1 MKKFIL
7 FTIIGLFTLLSFSQN
22 NGITYQAVIYN
33 PNAEQLPGYDDQLS
47 PMVESDICLRFS
59 IYGQGLEYEETV
71 QTTTD
76 KFGMVNIIIGNSD
89 QTGGSASSVSDVDWD
104 TGQKSMRV
112 ELNHRGDCVSFEEIS
127 YQAFSYV
134 PFAYYAQNDN
144 ATAAIAENLNLIL
157 ENQAA
162 SEASDDSLQAAI
174 DANEQADLAESIAGD
189 EADAV
194 LQSNIDTAVANA
206 TEAITNNAIAIA
218 TTQADVDQN
227 EADADSADATLQS
240 NIDTAVANATDAIT
254 NNAIANATTQ
264 ADVDQNEA
272 DSDSAD
278 ATLQSNIDTAVAN
291 ATDAITN
298 NAVANATTQADV
310 DANESDSDTAD
321 ATLQANIDALQAD
334 VDGNEAVAITELND
348 LGDVLKESNS
358 LYIGKDPSATTN
370 NAQQNVSV
378 GTTALGAITTG
389 DKNTAVGF
397 NALAKT
403 AAGINNVSVG
413 FSSLSKVTSGSY
425 NVAVGNGAGSNVIGG
440 SSSVFIGNNAN
451 TGNGQGAPSN
461 RIAIGAAANVT
472 QNNTAVIGNGNVTQI
487 WMAEDKGAV
496 VYAAGVNVDG
506 TLLSATIAALQ
517 ADVDQNE
524 SDSDSADT
532 TMQADIDGNELDAD
546 AAIAAVQTDVDGN
559 EADADAAIAALEA
572 STVSNEGG
580 TFSGSVVITGNL
592 TVLGGTTS
600 GDTAAAIESV
610 QTDVDGNEADT
621 DAAIAAL
628 QADVDGNEAD
638 SDTAE
643 AANAAAIAALQTDVN
658 GNESDADAA
667 IAALQAD
674 VDGNE
679 VTSDAAEAANAA
691 SIVALQADVDANE
704 VTSDAA
710 EAANTTA
717 IAAVQTD
724 VDTNEVDADA
734 AIAAVQADVDANEA
748 ATVKLTGNQTVN
760 GVKTFNS
767 DLLARL
773 RGNVRTTNAAGTV
786 SLVLNTNVGSDSP
799 AVFTGNVVGDVS
811 GAVGTGSGLSI
822 FSEWN
827 SIYIG
832 SDPSST
838 TVTNATPGAKNNLS
852 LGKLTLSTVTTG
864 DKNTAIG
871 LAALKVLTTGY
882 NNNAIGYQAGNK
894 LTTGF
899 NNDMFG
905 FQAGNKV
912 TTGQEN
918 VLIGRQSGFNVTTG
932 KWNVF
937 VGKNAGSV
945 IKTGQQNTMIGN
957 GANVPSLNT
966 GAVNRTAIGFGAI
979 ASTNNTVVLGNTNAA
994 NELWVGTD
1002 KQGDVF
1008 ATDGT
1013 FTGTITG
1020 NVTGDLTG
1028 NADTATALSTAIG
1041 LNDLSDVSVS
1051 SSYANMVIS
1060 PANALGGGYTTDL
1073 LDSYYYVNVNHLGAG
1088 ITYSG
1093 GYDHAVVL
1101 GNSYTTSILGGQD
1114 RGATF
1119 RGGGFVQYSD
1129 RRLKTNIQPLGSTL
1143 SSLSKLEG
1151 KKYFNTKT
1159 NINDIGLIAQDI
1171 LKYFP
1176 ELVSQDDP
1184 STFKA
1189 DRPSDLEN
1197 YYMVN
1202 YDGFVPI
1209 LVNAINEQQVI
1220 IQELQSKVDE
1230 IDELKEE
1237 LENLKQLIMNN
1248 N

>member
-7 FTIIGLFTLLSFSQN
+7 FTIISFFTLLSFSQN

-47 PMVESDICLRFS
+47 PMVESNICLRFS

-134 PFAYYAQNDN
+134 PFAYYAQND
-144 ATAAIAENLNLIL
+144 ASTAAIEDNLNLIL

-174 DANEQADLAESIAGD
+174 DANEQADLVESIAGD
-189 EADAV
+189 EADAA

-206 TEAITNNAIAIA
+206 TDAITNNAIAIA

-227 EADADSADATLQS
+227 EADSDSADATLQA
-240 NIDTAVANATDAIT
+240 NIDAAVANATDAIT
-254 NNAIANATTQ
+254 NNAIAIATTQ

-278 ATLQSNIDTAVAN
+278 ATLQSNIDAAVAN
-291 ATDAITN
+291 ATAAITN
-298 NAVANATTQADV
+298 NAIANATTQADV
-310 DANESDSDTAD
+310 DGNESDSDTAD

-334 VDGNEAVAITELND
+334 VDGNEAVAITQLND

-358 LYIGKDPSATTN
+358 LYIGKDVSATTN

-397 NALAKT
+397 NALAKS

-451 TGNGQGAPSN
+451 TGTNQGAPTN

-472 QNNTAVIGNGNVTQI
+472 QNNTAVIGNGNITQI

-506 TLLSATIAALQ
+506 TLLSTTIAALQ
-517 ADVDQNE
+517 ADVD
-524 SDSDSADT
+524 
-532 TMQADIDGNELDAD
+532 GNETDAD

-559 EADADAAIAALEA
+559 ETDADAAISVVQADVDQNEVDADAAIAALEA

-600 GDTAAAIESV
+600 GNTAAAIGAV
-610 QTDVDGNEADT
+610 QTDVDGNEADA

-643 AANAAAIAALQTDVN
+643 AANAAAITALQTDVN
-658 GNESDADAA
+658 GNESDADTA
-667 IAALQAD
+667 IA
-674 VDGNE
+674 
-679 VTSDAAEAANAA
+679 
-691 SIVALQADVDANE
+691 ALQADVDANE

-724 VDTNEVDADA
+724 VDTNEADADA

-748 ATVKLTGNQTVN
+748 ATVKLTGAQTVN
-760 GVKTFNS
+760 GPKTFSS

-773 RGNVRTTNAAGTV
+773 RGNVRTTNAAGAV
-786 SLVLNTNVGSDSP
+786 SLVVNTNVGSDSP
-799 AVFTGNVVGDVS
+799 AIFYGNVVGDVS
-811 GAVGTGSGLSI
+811 GEVGSGTGVTM
-822 FSEWN
+822 FSEWQ

-832 SDPSST
+832 SNPSAT
-838 TVTNATPGAKNNLS
+838 TVVNNTGTSALNARNNIT
-852 LGKLTLSTVTTG
+852 LGKSTLSVVTTG
-864 DKNTAIG
+864 DKNNAIG
-871 LAALKVLTTGY
+871 HSALKLVTTGY
-882 NNNAIGYQAGNK
+882 NNVGFGYAAGSKVTVGFDNVMIGYQAGFKSTN
-894 LTTGF
+894 
-899 NNDMFG
+899 
-905 FQAGNKV
+905 A
-912 TTGQEN
+912 
-918 VLIGRQSGFNVTTG
+918 

-937 VGKNAGSV
+937 VGKGSGLAV
-945 IKTGQQNTMIGN
+945 ITGFKNTMIGN
-957 GANVPSLNT
+957 GANTSGT
-966 GAVNRTAIGFGAI
+966 TAGAAQNRTAIGAGAK
-979 ASTNNTVVLGNTNAA
+979 ASTNNTVVLGDTNANMQIWA
-994 NELWVGTD
+994 GTG

-1013 FTGTITG
+1013 FSGTITG

-1028 NADTATALSTAIG
+1028 NADTASALSTAIG
-1041 LNDLSDVSVS
+1041 FNDLSDA
-1051 SSYANMVIS
+1051 SYNDTNYNLLLGEGT
-1060 PANALGGGYTTDL
+1060 NAYSAT
-1073 LDSYYYVNVNHLGAG
+1073 NVVLVGP
-1088 ITYSG
+1088 YSAPL
-1093 GYDHAVVL
+1093 YNNSVVL
-1101 GNSYTTSILGGQD
+1101 GDNTISRVLLGTYYNASLYSSGSY
-1114 RGATF
+1114 
-1119 RGGGFVQYSD
+1119 YSSD
-1129 RRLKTNIQPLGSTL
+1129 KRFKTNIR
-1143 SSLSKLEG
+1143 SLEDPIGKLNSIHG
-1151 KKYFNTKT
+1151 KKYENRGGKT
-1159 NINDIGLIAQDI
+1159 DMGVIAQD
-1171 LKYFP
+1171 LKEVFP
-1176 ELVSQDDP
+1176 ELVEEAPYKDNQ
-1184 STFKA
+1184 TRFV
-1189 DRPSDLEN
+1189 
-1197 YYMVN
+1197 VN
-1202 YDGFVPI
+1202 YTGLIPVLI
-1209 LVNAINEQQVI
+1209 EAVKEQQEMI
-1220 IQELQSKVDE
+1220 EELQNKLNEV
-1230 IDELKEE
+1230 DELKEE
-1237 LENLKQLIMNN
+1237 LESLKQLIINN

>member
-1 MKKFIL
+1 
-7 FTIIGLFTLLSFSQN
+7 
-22 NGITYQAVIYN
+22 
-33 PNAEQLPGYDDQLS
+33 
-47 PMVESDICLRFS
+47 
-59 IYGQGLEYEETV
+59 
-71 QTTTD
+71 
-76 KFGMVNIIIGNSD
+76 
-89 QTGGSASSVSDVDWD
+89 
-104 TGQKSMRV
+104 
-112 ELNHRGDCVSFEEIS
+112 
-127 YQAFSYV
+127 
-134 PFAYYAQNDN
+134 
-144 ATAAIAENLNLIL
+144 
-157 ENQAA
+157 
-162 SEASDDSLQAAI
+162 
-174 DANEQADLAESIAGD
+174 ANEA
-189 EADAV
+189 
-194 LQSNIDTAVANA
+194 
-206 TEAITNNAIAIA
+206 
-218 TTQADVDQN
+218 
-227 EADADSADATLQS
+227 
-240 NIDTAVANATDAIT
+240 
-254 NNAIANATTQ
+254 
-264 ADVDQNEA
+264 
-272 DSDSAD
+272 
-278 ATLQSNIDTAVAN
+278 
-291 ATDAITN
+291 
-298 NAVANATTQADV
+298 
-310 DANESDSDTAD
+310 DSDTAD

-370 NAQQNVSV
+370 DAQQNVSV

-451 TGNGQGAPSN
+451 TGTNQGAPSN

-517 ADVDQNE
+517 ADVDGNE
-524 SDSDSADT
+524 SDTDAAIAAVQTDV
-532 TMQADIDGNELDAD
+532 DGNESDTD

-643 AANAAAIAALQTDVN
+643 AANAAAIAAISINYDYVLTALQTDVN

-724 VDTNEVDADA
+724 VDTNEADADA

-773 RGNVRTTNAAGTV
+773 RGNVRTTNAAGAV

-871 LAALKVLTTGY
+871 FAALKVLTTGY
-882 NNNAIGYQAGNK
+882 NNNVIGYQAGNK

-905 FQAGNKV
+905 FQAGNNV

-918 VLIGRQSGFNVTTG
+918 VLIGRQSGYNVTTG

-937 VGKNAGSV
+937 VGKNAGSI

-957 GANVPSLNT
+957 GANVPTGNT
-966 GAVNRTAIGFGAI
+966 GAQNRTSIGAGVTN
-979 ASTNNTVVLGNTNAA
+979 SNNNTVVLGNN
-994 NELWVGTD
+994 
-1002 KQGDVF
+1002 
-1008 ATDGT
+1008 
-1013 FTGTITG
+1013 
-1020 NVTGDLTG
+1020 NVTEVWMSQDKGATVHAAEYVGDLTG
-1028 NADTATALSTAIG
+1028 NADTASALSTAIG
-1041 LNDLSDVSVS
+1041 LIDLSDVSYDGGSNNNS
-1051 SSYANMVIS
+1051 SIGSSIS
-1060 PANALGGGYTTDL
+1060 ASDMTTLGYYNSTLLGFGSETSGWQQSFTIGHDNFNYVVGGSD
-1073 LDSYYYVNVNHLGAG
+1073 NQAG
-1088 ITYSG
+1088 FIGSG
-1093 GYDHAVVL
+1093 FY
-1101 GNSYTTSILGGQD
+1101 NI
-1114 RGATF
+1114 
-1119 RGGGFVQYSD
+1119 SD
-1129 RRLKTNIQPLGSTL
+1129 RRFKTNIV
-1143 SSLSKLEG
+1143 SLENSLENIL
-1151 KKYFNTKT
+1151 KINAKRYYNIVTKT
-1159 NINDIGLIAQDI
+1159 NDIGIIAQDVQS
-1171 LKYFP
+1171 YFP
-1176 ELVSQDDP
+1176 ELVREVERIDGES
-1184 STFKA
+1184 
-1189 DRPSDLEN
+1189 RLV
-1197 YYMVN
+1197 VN
-1202 YDGFVPI
+1202 YAGFVPI
-1209 LVNAINEQQVI
+1209 LIKSISEQQETI
-1220 IQELQSKVDE
+1220 KELQEKVDE

-1237 LENLKQLIMNN
+1237 LESLKQLIINN